1 MERRPLIAQR
11 WIMYACGIHIYFL
24 PFLVRFR
31 AVPLLANGRRFLD
44 PIDIFLHDPSGIEMA
59 RWTARNA
66 VSGPIHVSYHL
77 ASETPV
83 GKWRLSASSR
93 SSRPASHLSLPV
105 VKYEPIGFEVRIWM
119 PASVIPMD
127 NGLRGWIEAKRL
139 GDGLPIFGQLRLTAK
154 VKSSDKGNWDVVYCL
169 LTKLLGNI
177 LLLEINSSNC
187 RNNPF
192 LWRCVITKVTHKSL
206 TLCRGGL
213 VRGSHLFGKWKRRI

>member
-1 MERRPLIAQR
+1 
-11 WIMYACGIHIYFL
+11 MYACGIHIYFL

-31 AVPLLANGRRFLD
+31 AVPLLASGRRFLD

-139 GDGLPIFGQLRLTAK
+139 GDGVPIFGQLTLTAK
-154 VKSSDKGNWDVVYCL
+154 LKDDKGRCSLL
-169 LTKLLGNI
+169 LTHLRLLSKVFGNI
-177 LLLEINSSNC
+177 LLLALLEINSSNS

-192 LWRCVITKVTHKSL
+192 CEGV
-206 TLCRGGL
+206 
-213 VRGSHLFGKWKRRI
+213 

>member
-31 AVPLLANGRRFLD
+31 AVPLLASGRRFLD

-154 VKSSDKGNWDVVYCL
+154 VKSSDKGSLL
-169 LTKLLGNI
+169 LTYETSWQHLAV
-177 LLLEINSSNC
+177 
-187 RNNPF
+187 RNQF
-192 LWRCVITKVTHKSL
+192 
-206 TLCRGGL
+206 
-213 VRGSHLFGKWKRRI
+213 